1 MSGNGPAHARILGGC
16 ASLVASPSLRAKRSN
31 LSASAGLLRL
41 RLAMTV
47 SDSGYPDLPPGVRLP
62 WIPAFR
68 GNDRLFLKMVGTHS
82 DFWLHGRE
90 NVCGSLNVGG
100 AYGRNDGLPRSARHA
115 ADQSR

>member
-1 MSGNGPAHARILGGC
+1 MVRRTRESLAAALVSWLARHCERSEAIYRRAPGG
-16 ASLVASPSLRAKRSN
+16 
-31 LSASAGLLRL
+31 GLLRL